1 MRSFLMAVYSIV
13 TPELAQTLFD
23 KLELGTLTHLQGC
36 QGGIENTNYFASS
49 ARGDFV
55 LTIFERLSF
64 EQLPFYLHLMKH
76 LAGKGIPVPDP
87 QADPQGEILHTLLGK
102 PATLV
107 NKLPGKSQLAPQVQ
121 HCAAVGA
128 MLARMHLAAQ
138 DLPRQQANLRG
149 LAWVK
154 ETLPSIVPFLQP
166 AQTALL
172 ARAVAEQE
180 ALQQTAAY
188 ASLPSGAIH
197 ADLFRDNVMFVG
209 DELTGFFDFYFAG
222 IDAFVFDI
230 AICLND
236 WCIDHATGATEPTR
250 LAAFVDAYNAV
261 RPLSATEREMLPAM
275 RRAGALRFWTSRLW
289 DFHLPRDAAMLQ
301 AHDPSHFE
309 RVLMQLEP
317 H

>member
-1 MRSFLMAVYSIV
+1 MRSFFMAVYSIV
-13 TPELAQTLFD
+13 TPDLAQTLFD
-23 KLELGTLTHLQGC
+23 KLELGTITHLQGC

-49 ARGDFV
+49 AHGDFV
-55 LTIFERLSF
+55 LTIFERLTF

-121 HCAAVGA
+121 HCAAVGN

-154 ETLPSIVPFLQP
+154 ETLPSILPFLQEEQ
-166 AQTALL
+166 AALL
-172 ARAVAEQE
+172 MRTVAEQE
-180 ALQQTAAY
+180 QLQQTAAY
-188 ASLPSGAIH
+188 AALPSGAIH

-236 WCIDHATGATEPTR
+236 WCIDHASGVSD
-250 LAAFVDAYNAV
+250 AARVQAFIDAYNAV

-289 DFHLPRDAAMLQ
+289 DLHLPRDAAMLQ

-309 RVLMQLEP
+309 RVLTHLESQ
-317 H
+317 